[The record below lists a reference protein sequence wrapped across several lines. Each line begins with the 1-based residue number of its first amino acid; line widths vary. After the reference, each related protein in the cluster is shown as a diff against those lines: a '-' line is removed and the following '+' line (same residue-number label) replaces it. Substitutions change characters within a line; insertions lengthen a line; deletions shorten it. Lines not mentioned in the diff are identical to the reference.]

1 MKNLLAAFALLF
13 CPLFSGQN
21 FAQSCARNL
30 LSNAGFD
37 IGSAK
42 GWHTLT
48 GGAGASAGI
57 APNGL
62 AHSGGAAFALRAASV
77 WQSVR
82 VMPGIKYTLRVWAK
96 ATSGDNSAYIHFNIF
111 SATGPLGSELV
122 YVNTPDY
129 QQYTLEVVAPA
140 NAVRI
145 DASATAAGPN
155 TTLFVDDFCLT
166 EGFARPAPDD
176 VALLR
181 NGGFEESFSG
191 WEGWVSGYSRTASAG
206 LQSVSFCSNQ
216 DFCQTI
222 AVREGQRFR
231 LQFKSQAC
239 TTAPKLMAYL
249 KFLSADNRPLAWQSV
264 ELEARACPYWGMAT
278 FTETAPGGTAWA
290 EVGFFMEKQGCV
302 LVDEV
307 QLFAEPSEDRTM
319 PTADSTAVG
328 TANSFRIFPNPVHE
342 SVFVDVADFEG
353 TENLRLVIFDSK
365 GLIVKDLGLVK
376 TTAPLA
382 EILLSDLPNGIYFAH
397 LIAPGLRPK
406 TAKLVVQHT
415 F

>member
-1 MKNLLAAFALLF
+1 MKNLLAALALIL
-13 CPLFSGQN
+13 CPLFSGQS

-48 GGAGASAGI
+48 GGPGASASL
-57 APNGL
+57 APKGF

-77 WQSVR
+77 WQNVK
-82 VMPGIKYTLRVWAK
+82 VMPGIKYTLRVWAR

-122 YVNTPDY
+122 YVNSPDY
-129 QQYTLEVVAPA
+129 QEYTLEVVAPA

-145 DASATAAGPN
+145 DASATAVGPN

-216 DFCQTI
+216 DFCQTV
-222 AVREGQRFR
+222 AVRAGERFR

-239 TTAPKLMAYL
+239 TIGATVIGYL

-264 ELEARACPYWGMAT
+264 ELEARDCPYWGMAT

-290 EVGFFMEKQGCV
+290 EVGFFMEKQGCL

-307 QLFAEPSEDRTM
+307 QLFAEPSEGRTM
-319 PTADSTAVG
+319 PATDLTATATSLRV
-328 TANSFRIFPNPVHE
+328 FPNPAHE

-353 TENLRLVIFDSK
+353 MGNLRLVIFDSK
-365 GLIVKDLGLVK
+365 GLIVRDLGLAK
-376 TTAPLA
+376 TASPLA
-382 EILLSDLPNGIYFAH
+382 EISLSDLPNGIYFVH

>member
-1 MKNLLAAFALLF
+1 MRNLLAALVLIL
-13 CPLFSGQN
+13 CPLFSGQSL
-21 FAQSCARNL
+21 AQSCARNL
-30 LSNAGFD
+30 MSNAGFD
-37 IGSAK
+37 MGSAK
-42 GWHTLT
+42 GWHTPT
-48 GGAGASAGI
+48 GEPGASAGI
-57 APNGL
+57 APDGL

-82 VMPGIKYTLRVWAK
+82 VMPGIKYTMRVWAR

-122 YVNTPDY
+122 YVNSPDY
-129 QQYTLEVVAPA
+129 QEYTLEVVAPA

-155 TTLFVDDFCLT
+155 TALFVDDFYLT
-166 EGFARPAPDD
+166 EGFARPAPGDA
-176 VALLR
+176 ALLC

-216 DFCQTI
+216 DFCQTV
-222 AVREGQRFR
+222 AVRGGERFR

-239 TTAPKLMAYL
+239 TIGARVIGYL

-264 ELEARACPYWGMAT
+264 ELEARDCPYWGMAT

-319 PTADSTAVG
+319 PTADSTAAEAA
-328 TANSFRIFPNPVHE
+328 TNLRIFPNPAHE
-342 SVFVDVADFEG
+342 SAFVDVADFEG
-353 TENLRLVIFDSK
+353 MENLRLVIFDSK
-365 GLIVKDLGLVK
+365 GLIVKDLSLSEM
-376 TTAPLA
+376 ASPLT
-382 EILLSDLPNGIYFAH
+382 EISFFDLPNGIYFAH